1 MKNETTETLLASGDL
16 IHSEDAIFVI
26 DMISTLFDRS
36 AETGRDSFLSLGM
49 ALLEVW
55 RESLATVELD
65 EADAVMNIV
74 MGKL

>member
-36 AETGRDSFLSLGM
+36 AETSRDSFLSLGM